1 MSLELEK
8 HLVARANE
16 AFEPLTANF
25 ELTPLC
31 NLHCDMCFVR
41 LSRQQAEE
49 RGGLRDADSWLA
61 IARQLQQMGT
71 LFILLTGGEPMLHP
85 EFHRIYTTLRSMGFI
100 ITLNTN
106 GTMITEEMCRDTFR
120 EKPRRMNVTLYGSN
134 ADTYGRLC
142 HNREGYERTVNG
154 LRLLRKYDID
164 TKLNLSMVREN
175 SADYDDIMSLAD
187 QLGIP
192 VVSNSYMFPVQ
203 RTLCGRAT
211 HVVESR
217 LPAKEAAVFNN
228 LFYRYK
234 KGDDYSEYAKQ
245 AVFKAL
251 EGSPSAEGT
260 TLNCRAGRSSMWVS
274 WQHHITPCSMM
285 DIPCVDLWNGTT
297 KGFDLNTFTHASTD
311 VDDHA
316 PEEKESGHPSL
327 PPGDMKSA
335 WEWITT
341 SCLAFPAIEECKG
354 CKLHHICQ
362 VCYAGAIHELREC
375 GSLSYLCDMAHEE
388 LQLLSLSQK

>member
-41 LSRQQAEE
+41 LTRQQVDE
-49 RGGLRDADSWLA
+49 RGGLHDANSWLA

-100 ITLNTN
+100 MTLNTN

-120 EKPRRMNVTLYGSN
+120 EKPRRVNVTLYGSN

-142 HNREGYERTVNG
+142 HNREGYERTVNA
-154 LRLLRKYDID
+154 LHLLRKYDID

-175 SADYDDIMSLAD
+175 SADYDAIMALAD
-187 QLGIP
+187 KLDIP
-192 VVSNSYMFPVQ
+192 VVSNTYMFPVQ

-217 LPAKEAAVFNN
+217 LPATEAARLNN
-228 LFYRYK
+228 LFLRYK
-234 KGDDYSEYAKQ
+234 QGAEYPDYAKQ

-251 EGSPSAEGT
+251 EGTPSADGT

-274 WQHHITPCSMM
+274 WQHHITPCAMM
-285 DIPCVDLWNGTT
+285 DTPCVDLHTGITQSFTPFAQSGKPGIIGDPTT
-297 KGFDLNTFTHASTD
+297 LPADDLPA
-311 VDDHA
+311 VW
-316 PEEKESGHPSL
+316 KWL
-327 PPGDMKSA
+327 
-335 WEWITT
+335 TT
-341 SCLAFPAIEECKG
+341 TCQQFPAIEECKG

-362 VCYAGAIHELREC
+362 VCYAAAISELKEC
-375 GSLSYLCDMAHEE
+375 GSLSYLCDMAHED
-388 LQLLSLSQK
+388 LRLLSPSEK

>member
-41 LSRQQAEE
+41 LTRQQVEE
-49 RGGLRDADSWLA
+49 RGGLHDADSWLD

-85 EFHRIYTTLRSMGFI
+85 EFQRIYTTLRSMGFI

-120 EKPRRMNVTLYGSN
+120 EKPRRVNVTLYGNS

-142 HNREGYERTVNG
+142 HNREGYERTVSA

-175 SADYDDIMSLAD
+175 SNDYDDIMALAHELD
-187 QLGIP
+187 IP

-217 LPAKEAAVFNN
+217 LPAKEAARLNN
-228 LFYRYK
+228 LFLRYRHEA
-234 KGDDYSEYAKQ
+234 DYTDFAKQ
-245 AVFKAL
+245 AAFKAL
-251 EGSPSAEGT
+251 QGAPSAEGT
-260 TLNCRAGRSSMWVS
+260 TLNCRAARSSMWIT
-274 WQHHITPCSMM
+274 WQQYITPCAMM
-285 DIPCVDLWNGTT
+285 DTPCIDLSTGATQ
-297 KGFDLNTFTHASTD
+297 GFDFTAFNRKHGKHETSDYTRNTT
-311 VDDHA
+311 
-316 PEEKESGHPSL
+316 L
-327 PPGDMKSA
+327 PPGDLQAA
-335 WEWITT
+335 WKWLTAT
-341 SCLAFPAIEECKG
+341 CQQFPAIEECKG
-354 CKLHHICQ
+354 CRLHHICQ
-362 VCYAGAIHELREC
+362 VCYAAALHELKEC
-375 GSLSYLCDMAHEE
+375 GSVDYLCDMAHED
-388 LQLLSLSQK
+388 LRLLSPSKK

>member
-16 AFEPLTANF
+16 TFEPLTANF

-41 LSRQQAEE
+41 LTRQQVDE
-49 RGGLRDADSWLA
+49 RGGLHDANSWLD

-85 EFHRIYTTLRSMGFI
+85 EFQRIYTTLRSMGFI

-120 EKPRRMNVTLYGSN
+120 EKPRRVNVTLYGSS

-142 HNREGYERTVNG
+142 HNREGYERTVSA

-175 SADYDDIMSLAD
+175 SNDYDDIMALAHELD
-187 QLGIP
+187 IP

-217 LPAKEAAVFNN
+217 LPAQEAARLEN
-228 LFYRYK
+228 LYLRYK
-234 KGDDYSEYAKQ
+234 QGAEYTDHSKQ

-251 EGSPSAEGT
+251 NGTPSAEGT
-260 TLNCRAGRSSMWVS
+260 TLNCRAARSSMWVT
-274 WQHHITPCSMM
+274 WQHHITPCAMM
-285 DIPCVDLWNGTT
+285 DTPCIDLSTGATQDLDTT
-297 KGFDLNTFTHASTD
+297 AFNRKSGEAEAS
-311 VDDHA
+311 A
-316 PEEKESGHPSL
+316 QPESTTL
-327 PPGDMKSA
+327 PPGDLKAA
-335 WEWITT
+335 WEWLTAT
-341 SCLAFPAIEECKG
+341 CQQFPAIEECKG
-354 CKLHHICQ
+354 CRLHHICQ
-362 VCYAGAIHELREC
+362 VCYAAALHELKEC
-375 GSLSYLCDMAHEE
+375 GSVNYLCDMAHED
-388 LQLLSLSQK
+388 LRLLSPSKK

>member
-41 LSRQQAEE
+41 LTRQQVDE
-49 RGGLRDADSWLA
+49 RGGLHDANSWLD

-85 EFHRIYTTLRSMGFI
+85 EFQRIYTTLRSMGFI

-120 EKPRRMNVTLYGSN
+120 EKPRRVNVTLYGNS

-142 HNREGYERTVNG
+142 HNREGYERTVSA

-175 SADYDDIMSLAD
+175 NDDYDDIMALAD
-187 QLGIP
+187 ELGIP

-211 HVVESR
+211 HVIESR
-217 LPAKEAAVFNN
+217 LSAQEAARLNN
-228 LFYRYK
+228 KFLCYK
-234 KGDDYSEYAKQ
+234 HEAEYTNFAKQ

-251 EGSPSAEGT
+251 NGTPSAEGT
-260 TLNCRAGRSSMWVS
+260 TLSCRAGRSSMWVT
-274 WQHHITPCSMM
+274 WQHHITPCAMM
-285 DIPCVDLWNGTT
+285 DTPCIDLSTGVTQDLDTT
-297 KGFDLNTFTHASTD
+297 TFNRKTGETETSAQPKSTT
-311 VDDHA
+311 
-316 PEEKESGHPSL
+316 L
-327 PPGDMKSA
+327 PPGDLKAA
-335 WEWITT
+335 WKWLTAT
-341 SCLAFPAIEECKG
+341 CQQFPAIEECKG
-354 CKLHHICQ
+354 CRLHHICQ
-362 VCYAGAIHELREC
+362 VCYAAALHELKES
-375 GSLSYLCDMAHEE
+375 GSVNYLCDMAHEE
-388 LQLLSLSQK
+388 LRLLLPSKK

>member
-41 LSRQQAEE
+41 LTRQQVDE
-49 RGGLRDADSWLA
+49 RGGLHDANSWLD

-120 EKPRRMNVTLYGSN
+120 EKPRRVNVTLYGSS

-142 HNREGYERTVNG
+142 HNRKGYERTVSA

-175 SADYDDIMSLAD
+175 SNDYDDIMALAHE
-187 QLGIP
+187 LGIP
-192 VVSNSYMFPVQ
+192 VVSNSICSPCSAPSADEPPMWWSQDCP
-203 RTLCGRAT
+203 
-211 HVVESR
+211 HKR
-217 LPAKEAAVFNN
+217 LPDSKTYTSAIS
-228 LFYRYK
+228 
-234 KGDDYSEYAKQ
+234 KGPNTPTTPNKPFSRPSTARPLP
-245 AVFKAL
+245 KA
-251 EGSPSAEGT
+251 P
-260 TLNCRAGRSSMWVS
+260 R
-274 WQHHITPCSMM
+274 
-285 DIPCVDLWNGTT
+285 
-297 KGFDLNTFTHASTD
+297 
-311 VDDHA
+311 
-316 PEEKESGHPSL
+316 
-327 PPGDMKSA
+327 
-335 WEWITT
+335 
-341 SCLAFPAIEECKG
+341 
-354 CKLHHICQ
+354 
-362 VCYAGAIHELREC
+362 
-375 GSLSYLCDMAHEE
+375 
-388 LQLLSLSQK
+388 

>member
-41 LSRQQAEE
+41 LTRQQVDE
-49 RGGLRDADSWLA
+49 RGGLHDANSWLD

-85 EFHRIYTTLRSMGFI
+85 EFQRIYTTLRSMGFI

-120 EKPRRMNVTLYGSN
+120 EKPRRVNVTLYGNS

-142 HNREGYERTVNG
+142 HNREGYERTVSA

-164 TKLNLSMVREN
+164 TKLNMSMVREN
-175 SADYDDIMSLAD
+175 SDDYHGIMALAD
-187 QLGIP
+187 ELGIP

-217 LPAKEAAVFNN
+217 LPAKEAARLEN
-228 LFYRYK
+228 LYLRYK
-234 KGDDYSEYAKQ
+234 QGAEYTDYSKQ

-251 EGSPSAEGT
+251 NGTPSAEGT
-260 TLNCRAGRSSMWVS
+260 TLKCRAGRSSMWVT
-274 WQHHITPCSMM
+274 WQHHITPCAMM
-285 DIPCVDLWNGTT
+285 DTPCIDLSTGATQDFNITAFNRKSGETDNSAQPESTT
-297 KGFDLNTFTHASTD
+297 
-311 VDDHA
+311 
-316 PEEKESGHPSL
+316 L
-327 PPGDMKSA
+327 PPGDLKAA
-335 WEWITT
+335 WEWLTAT
-341 SCLAFPAIEECKG
+341 CQQFPGIEECKG
-354 CKLHHICQ
+354 CRLHHICQ
-362 VCYAGAIHELREC
+362 VCYAAALHELKEC
-375 GSLSYLCDMAHEE
+375 GSVNYLCDMAHEE
-388 LQLLSLSQK
+388 LRLLSPSKK

>member
-16 AFEPLTANF
+16 TFEPLTANF

-41 LSRQQAEE
+41 LTRQQVDE
-49 RGGLRDADSWLA
+49 RGGLHDANSWLD

-85 EFHRIYTTLRSMGFI
+85 EFQRIYTTLRSMGFI

-120 EKPRRMNVTLYGSN
+120 EKPRRVNVTLYGSS

-142 HNREGYERTVNG
+142 HNREGYERTVSA

-175 SADYDDIMSLAD
+175 SDDYDDIMALAHELD
-187 QLGIP
+187 IP

-217 LPAKEAAVFNN
+217 LPAQEAARLEN
-228 LFYRYK
+228 LYLRYK
-234 KGDDYSEYAKQ
+234 QGAEYTDHSKQ

-251 EGSPSAEGT
+251 NGTPSAEGT
-260 TLNCRAGRSSMWVS
+260 TLSCRAGRSSMWVT
-274 WQHHITPCSMM
+274 WQHHITPCAMM
-285 DIPCVDLWNGTT
+285 DTPCIDLSTGATQHLDTT
-297 KGFDLNTFTHASTD
+297 AFNRKSGEAEAS
-311 VDDHA
+311 A
-316 PEEKESGHPSL
+316 QPESTTL
-327 PPGDMKSA
+327 PPGDLKAA
-335 WEWITT
+335 WEWIIAT
-341 SCLAFPAIEECKG
+341 CQQFPAIEECKG
-354 CKLHHICQ
+354 CRLHHICQ
-362 VCYAGAIHELREC
+362 VCYAAALHELKEC
-375 GSLSYLCDMAHEE
+375 GSVNYLCDMAHEE
-388 LQLLSLSQK
+388 LRLLSPSKK

>member
-16 AFEPLTANF
+16 TFEPLTANF

-41 LSRQQAEE
+41 LTRQQVEE
-49 RGGLRDADSWLA
+49 RGGLHDANSWLD

-120 EKPRRMNVTLYGSN
+120 EKPRRVNVTLYGSS

-142 HNREGYERTVNG
+142 HNREGYERTVSA
-154 LRLLRKYDID
+154 LRLLRKYYID

-175 SADYDDIMSLAD
+175 SNDYDDIMALAHELD
-187 QLGIP
+187 IP

-217 LPAKEAAVFNN
+217 LPAKEAALLNN
-228 LFYRYK
+228 LFLRYRHET
-234 KGDDYSEYAKQ
+234 DYTDFAKQ
-245 AVFKAL
+245 AAFKAL
-251 EGSPSAEGT
+251 QGAPSAEGT
-260 TLNCRAGRSSMWVS
+260 TLNCRAARSSMWIT
-274 WQHHITPCSMM
+274 WQQHITPCAMM
-285 DIPCVDLWNGTT
+285 DTPYIDLSTGDTQ
-297 KGFDLNTFTHASTD
+297 GFDFTAFNRKHGKHETSDYTRNTT
-311 VDDHA
+311 
-316 PEEKESGHPSL
+316 L
-327 PPGDMKSA
+327 PPGDLKAA
-335 WEWITT
+335 WEWLTAT
-341 SCLAFPAIEECKG
+341 CQQFPAIEECKG
-354 CKLHHICQ
+354 CRLHHICQ
-362 VCYAGAIHELREC
+362 VCYAAALHELKEC
-375 GSLSYLCDMAHEE
+375 GSVNYLCDMAHEE
-388 LQLLSLSQK
+388 LRLLSPSKK

>member
-41 LSRQQAEE
+41 LTRQQVDE
-49 RGGLRDADSWLA
+49 RGGLRDADSWID

-85 EFHRIYTTLRSMGFI
+85 EFQCIYTTLRSMGFI

-120 EKPRRMNVTLYGSN
+120 EKPRRVNVTLYGNSD
-134 ADTYGRLC
+134 DTYGRLC
-142 HNREGYERTVNG
+142 HNREGYERTVSA

-175 SADYDDIMSLAD
+175 SDDYHGIMALAD
-187 QLGIP
+187 ELGIP

-211 HVVESR
+211 HVMESR
-217 LPAKEAAVFNN
+217 LPAQEAARLEN
-228 LFYRYK
+228 LYLRYK
-234 KGDDYSEYAKQ
+234 RGAEYTDFAKQ

-251 EGSPSAEGT
+251 NGTPSAEGT
-260 TLNCRAGRSSMWVS
+260 TLSCRAARSSMWVT
-274 WQHHITPCSMM
+274 WQHHITPCAMM
-285 DIPCVDLWNGTT
+285 DTPCIDLFTGATQDLDTT
-297 KGFDLNTFTHASTD
+297 AFNRKTGEAETSAHPRSTT
-311 VDDHA
+311 
-316 PEEKESGHPSL
+316 L
-327 PPGDMKSA
+327 PPGDLKAA
-335 WEWITT
+335 WKWLTAT
-341 SCLAFPAIEECKG
+341 CQQFPAIEECKG
-354 CKLHHICQ
+354 CRLHHICQ
-362 VCYAGAIHELREC
+362 VCYAAALHELKES
-375 GSLSYLCDMAHEE
+375 GSVNYLCDMAHEE
-388 LQLLSLSQK
+388 LRLLSPSKK